1 MNDKTLRVLEYNKI
15 VKIVADETVSNLGR
29 EIALA
34 LKPSNNVYEV
44 KEWLQETT
52 EAADIILKRGA
63 FPLEGLHDIRT
74 ALKKAEIGSML
85 TIEELLLTS
94 YALASARKIKNFM
107 REERSEKEYPIIDDL
122 VNLLNEY
129 RHIENSINKAI
140 LNEDEISDNA
150 SPELSTIRRKI
161 RDKHGQIKDKL
172 NNMVTS
178 ATYQKYLQEQI
189 VTMRGDRYVL
199 PVKQEYRSNIPGI
212 VHDQSSSG
220 ATLFIEPMA
229 VVEMNNDLRQLKL
242 KEKEEIERI
251 LIQLSALIAENLD
264 GIKTNVEILST
275 LDFIC

>member
-15 VKIVADETVSNLGR
+15 INLVSDETVSNLGR
-29 EIALA
+29 EIAMA

-52 EAADIILKRGA
+52 EAVDIILKRGT
-63 FPLEGLHDIRT
+63 FPLEGIHDIRT
-74 ALKKAEIGSML
+74 ALRKAEIGSML

-94 YALASARKIKNFM
+94 YTLASARKIKTFM
-107 REERSEKEYPIIDDL
+107 KEDRGEKEYPIIDDL

-140 LNEDEISDNA
+140 LNDEEISDSA

-172 NNMVTS
+172 NSMVTS
-178 ATYQKYLQEQI
+178 TTYQKYLQEQI
-189 VTMRGDRYVL
+189 VTVRGDRYVL
-199 PVKQEYRSNIPGI
+199 PVKQEYRSQVPGI

-220 ATLFIEPMA
+220 ATL
-229 VVEMNNDLRQLKL
+229 L
-242 KEKEEIERI
+242 
-251 LIQLSALIAENLD
+251 LSLWQ
-264 GIKTNVEILST
+264 
-275 LDFIC
+275 